1 MKKKLYGSVLIIG
14 GGLAFPGAA
23 AILQMRL
30 ELKLPAMF
38 GRGADN
44 IEVFSNPRVR
54 RREKGIL
61 VADIG
66 YGTVPRG

>member
-66 YGTVPRG
+66 CGTVLRG